1 MTIGSQ
7 VNGREFTPQIMT
19 VSRLNKV
26 VREILETDFDN
37 VWVAGEI
44 SNFTPAASGHWYFT
58 LKDNVA
64 SVKGVMF
71 RTRAIATG
79 FMPRAGDAVEVRCR
93 PTLYEAKGEFQL
105 QVEQMRKAGQGS
117 LFEAF
122 LALKERLQKEGLFE
136 PSNKRRLTGRP
147 RAIGIITSL
156 SAAALQDVLTALKR
170 RAPHV
175 PVIIHPALVQ
185 GSDAPL
191 QLRQALATACD
202 RAEVDTLLLVR
213 GGGSIEDLWAFNDE
227 ALARDIAAS
236 VISVVTGVGHETD
249 FTIADFVA
257 DLRAPTPTAA
267 AELVCET
274 RDELLAR
281 VSEASRAISRTHQRL
296 AERLWQRLDRAG
308 AGLVSPAQ
316 KLQLQAERIKSLTQ
330 RLIAASEKKQYS
342 VKVRLDT
349 ARRAM
354 IHARPSVSAKT
365 LQVDRAFETLTSAG
379 LQQLMKLRARLE
391 AANAQIR
398 ALSPD
403 HTLARGYAIVFDSGG
418 AVVRSK
424 ISISA
429 GQQLSVLVG
438 DGGFEVKV
446 ST

>member
-7 VNGREFTPQIMT
+7 VNGRDLTPEIMT
-19 VSRLNKV
+19 VSRLNKI

-37 VWVAGEI
+37 VWVSGEI

-58 LKDNVA
+58 LKDNLA
-64 SVKGVMF
+64 SVRAVMF

-105 QVEQMRKAGQGS
+105 QVEQMRKAGQGG

-122 LALKERLQKEGLFE
+122 LALKDRLQKEGLFDPE
-136 PSNKRRLTGRP
+136 NKRPLLGRP

-170 RAPHV
+170 RAPHI
-175 PVIIHPALVQ
+175 PLIIYPALVQ

-191 QLRQALATACD
+191 QLRQALAAACE
-202 RAEVDTLLLVR
+202 RSEVDTLLIVR

-227 ALARDIAAS
+227 ALARDIASS
-236 VISVVTGVGHETD
+236 VIPVVTGVGHETD

-274 RDELLAR
+274 RDELLTR
-281 VSEASRAISRTHQRL
+281 VGEASRAISRTHQRL
-296 AERLWQRLDRAG
+296 TERYWQRLDRAG
-308 AGLVSPAQ
+308 ATMVSPAQ
-316 KLQLQAERIKSLTQ
+316 RLQLQSERIKSLMQ
-330 RLIAASEKKQYS
+330 RLISAVQKNQYS
-342 VKVRLDT
+342 VRVRVDT
-349 ARRAM
+349 ARRAL
-354 IHARPSVSAKT
+354 IYARPSVSAKT
-365 LQVDRAFETLTSAG
+365 LQVERALETLKSASQ
-379 LQQLMKLRARLE
+379 QQLTTRRARLE
-391 AANAQIR
+391 AAHAQIR

-403 HTLARGYAIVFDSGG
+403 HTLARGYAIVFDQSGG
-418 AVVRSK
+418 VVRSTT
-424 ISISA
+424 SISS